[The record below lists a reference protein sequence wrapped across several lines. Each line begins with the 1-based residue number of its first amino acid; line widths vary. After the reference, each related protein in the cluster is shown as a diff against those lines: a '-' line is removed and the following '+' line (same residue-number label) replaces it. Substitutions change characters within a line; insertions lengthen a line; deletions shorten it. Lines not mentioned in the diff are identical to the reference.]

1 MHVVFIYTD
10 AVVCAKIIQMH
21 KVNII
26 LGIAEYSTCNLVL
39 FSSRIDINVI

>member
-1 MHVVFIYTD
+1 MHVIFIYTD